1 MRHARGAH
9 RCGGAEGEKEG
20 GLNSLDGRGEV
31 TVPTPSDLVAVAV
44 SVSPVI
50 REKEAGRKKQRSKE
64 RTDGK
69 AEGRIREEGIS
80 LKQQAP
86 PGKEGGEEYTGGA
99 EERLRERAIIR

>member
-1 MRHARGAH
+1 MRAARIGAD
-9 RCGGAEGEKEG
+9 CGGAEGEEEG

-64 RTDGK
+64 RTRTDGK

-86 PGKEGGEEYTGGA
+86 PGKEEKKNTQVA
-99 EERLRERAIIR
+99 QREP

>member
-31 TVPTPSDLVAVAV
+31 TVPTPSDLVAVAVV

-99 EERLRERAIIR
+99 ERAIIR